1 MSKPLAAADLS
12 GLPPRGRVVVGFS
25 GGADSTALAHWLLGR
40 VEPSRLVLAHVNHCL
55 RGEASQR
62 DEEAARQ
69 FARRFGLAFQVHR
82 EDVAALARERGQG
95 VEECGRQVR
104 YRFFQS
110 LAPGEEDR
118 ILTAHNAGDN
128 AETVLLH
135 LCRGCLLYTS
145 RCV

>member
-1 MSKPLAAADLS
+1 MRKPLAAADLS

-69 FARRFGLAFQVHR
+69 RC
-82 EDVAALARERGQG
+82 
-95 VEECGRQVR
+95 VEETGPTECWW
-104 YRFFQS
+104 
-110 LAPGEEDR
+110 
-118 ILTAHNAGDN
+118 I
-128 AETVLLH
+128 
-135 LCRGCLLYTS
+135 
-145 RCV
+145 